1 MVAGTLN
8 YQCVQDIDI
17 VRHKFTFIDVN
28 SLLDLPHTED
38 RLEIRNASVMIIG
51 SGIGEVFQPQ
61 PFCSKR

>member
-1 MVAGTLN
+1 MAAGTLN

-17 VRHKFTFIDVN
+17 VWHQFTYFDVN

-38 RLEIRNASVMIIG
+38 RLEIRIASVMIIG
-51 SGIGEVFQPQ
+51 SGIGEVFQLE

>member
-17 VRHKFTFIDVN
+17 VWHQFTYFDVN

-51 SGIGEVFQPQ
+51 SGIGEVFQLE

>member
-17 VRHKFTFIDVN
+17 VRRKFTFIDVN

-38 RLEIRNASVMIIG
+38 RLEFRNASVMIIG
-51 SGIGEVFQPQ
+51 SGIGEVFQLE